1 METAGGGQEVSDLAN
16 FNFLI
21 LVGQLVAICLDMWS
35 LITYIVAYQTYR
47 EENLPLNEANNYI
60 LYIINYLNFAFS
72 CSVSK
77 NYSWFS

>member
-35 LITYIVAYQTYR
+35 LITYIIAYQTYR
-47 EENLPLNEANNYI
+47 AEVSGLNPASFFTDPDALRDLCVI
-60 LYIINYLNFAFS
+60 
-72 CSVSK
+72 
-77 NYSWFS
+77 